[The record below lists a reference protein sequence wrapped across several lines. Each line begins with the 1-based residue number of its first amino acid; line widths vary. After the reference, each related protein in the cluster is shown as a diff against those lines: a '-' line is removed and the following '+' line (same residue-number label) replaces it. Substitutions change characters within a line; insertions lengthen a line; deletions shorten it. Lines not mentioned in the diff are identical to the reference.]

1 MGPSAV
7 WRVGGV
13 VAILIGSALLF
24 TCAHGQAD
32 HAGGLCGPE
41 QQLLGSSIVVSTCW
55 EEACIYF
62 LTSFDNEPDKRYSFW
77 FC

>member
-24 TCAHGQAD
+24 TCAQGQAD
-32 HAGGLCGPE
+32 HAGGLTGPE
-41 QQLLGSSIVVSTCW
+41 QQLLGSSIVVRTR
-55 EEACIYF
+55 EEVCIF
-62 LTSFDNEPDKRYSFW
+62 LDIL
-77 FC
+77 